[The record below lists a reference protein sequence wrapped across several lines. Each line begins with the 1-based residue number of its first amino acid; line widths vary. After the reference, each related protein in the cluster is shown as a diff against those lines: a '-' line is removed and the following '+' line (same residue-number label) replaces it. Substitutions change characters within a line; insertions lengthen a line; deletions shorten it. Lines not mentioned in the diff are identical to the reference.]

1 MTLYPSVWPLPYGIS
16 IRTDY
21 AEEHN
26 YAIPRSQTQCW
37 PVKLNEFQQVLI
49 SAVHNGLTKNQQKT
63 LRGWL
68 SKDPNGPNVLPAAY
82 GVSLDIHLG
91 LIGNTWCFHIVDLE
105 QQNKLTAD
113 VSYIIDPAQQYYFNI
128 QNLENKDNSYYLK
141 FTFWKDGSTIE
152 L

>member
-21 AEEHN
+21 SEEHN

-37 PVKLNEFQQVLI
+37 PVKLNDFQQVLI
-49 SAVHNGLTKNQQKT
+49 SAVHNNYYQNQQKT
-63 LRGWL
+63 IRSWL
-68 SKDPNGPNVLPAAY
+68 SVDPNGSNVMPAIY
-82 GVSLDIHLG
+82 GASLDIHLG
-91 LIGNTWCFHIVDLE
+91 LIGNTWCFHTVGLDASL
-105 QQNKLTAD
+105 LLPAD
-113 VSYIIDPAQQYYFNI
+113 VTYVIDPNRQYYFNM
-128 QNLENKDNSYYLK
+128 QNVENKDNSYYLK